1 MTIGSHVA
9 EIARQGIWAS
19 LTGGWSYEPSNSL
32 FCNTVHLYTWFIL
45 FLTPLLIGIFANGNL
60 SLSIFIGYIAFI
72 IILFSLLKLI
82 VSYLHRIFD
91 TTDPII
97 KYTTGKKSGATG
109 NNGSGEICRSPRSS
123 LSGRGLSASNDY
135 EMIDLGAERRRRRQ
149 SAPDREDE
157 IEVAANSELMN
168 VVLNINNFKTI
179 QEDDSSSSGSSKRS
193 HHELLDDKEKPR
205 SNENFILPADS
216 FELLPLSNRRTSE
229 APSNSRHPQSSFTL
243 RKYSEPSFEAL
254 NVRPRNTCGNSNH
267 RRDSTS
273 STSMRRVHSTND
285 AGQHH
290 FQRRSSA
297 YYLRDRHRRNS
308 PLSITQ
314 SKPEFPFEKSKSE
327 DRKLLPR
334 QHFRKDTVVIEDDQQ
349 PCCSKSLQPSKDIEI
364 GNIEKLEEE
373 ETASR
378 RSSNMLRKI
387 DKLNHSEE
395 AANAEE
401 DEKQGEDLKG
411 KITKFLEELIDK
423 HPETLDVIES
433 VRQNRLGRSSH
444 DRSGS
449 GGGGSNGIGGIY
461 PSDRALP
468 IPIRSSRQRGITAQP
483 NNTINN
489 TFSANLRDGT
499 HVAYDHEDTTE
510 GAIHSFQDEHGTWW
524 TYTFSD
530 QGTGV
535 AHPLGSTRAIN
546 ELFSERMLEETVPY
560 SAAAAAGKPH
570 RGAIRHRR
578 HASAAGVVDEYRS
591 SRPSRATN
599 NRRSESLTN
608 DNKGYSA
615 VTYIDSRPENETI
628 TTGDL
633 ERIND
638 DNEQSSPGQM
648 VIVEQGIGRRAKRR
662 RRRRPRVHSSSS
674 EEGGNDYISQRP
686 TNIFH
691 PTAGPSTSNSSQ
703 AGGDNSTF
711 HRQIMTL
718 ANFATRLYPQPS
730 GTMGANLNPQH
741 ASSFHPGGPGIGH
754 GPQFFAV
761 PQIRNTRGHLEAYA
775 DERRRRVLT
784 VGELPNERGEYVR
797 LQRENDSILTP
808 EGPGR
813 TSSLSSV
820 NTMRIINDLS
830 PLGAG
835 GLRFTPRQSRV
846 KANYYYRLKPFTLGE
861 GLQVK
866 LSRLSVAAL
875 FDRNNSI
882 FSCIIDVVLAVMVAI
897 LAALL
902 IARGVY
908 IDFTLLIFSFVV
920 AGSQFSLLKS
930 VQPDAASPVHGFNW
944 LVTYS
949 RPVYF
954 CILAFTTLLFDIWAS
969 KWSNQKNLGLLQG
982 WTWNS
987 YNNLEQSKMFII
999 ISDIRDFFAFAI
1011 LFLPTAFTV
1020 GLLPQITTLC
1030 MHIIEQIDMH
1040 FFGATASFSLFS
1052 ATIAFLRS
1060 LSAIIFLTIIGYS
1073 AYYFDAQSTQ
1083 NAFFSA
1089 FLAAV
1094 ISMAYILS
1102 RWSSNPLF
1110 LSILFRDLM
1119 PWNLA
1124 NCFSLTSTEEERSS
1138 EIQATTSEKL
1148 TKKPTN
1154 TLNVGTTV
1162 QKQQTPQSEIEEN
1175 TVEPSP
1181 KNPATTKNIM
1191 GGFKN
1196 VDPLP
1201 EILKNTLAIRV
1212 YSDLLFTVVNTLAV
1226 FALHCT
1232 SVFSAT
1238 QPYFEII
1245 ISILC
1250 ITFGFV
1256 NHYFYRKLRTHTPWK
1271 IFCRPILKPHE
1282 FYFFESTVE
1291 AKLMLFERIHMWML
1305 VVEKNILY
1313 PLLIASYMTNY
1324 AWILPFP
1331 VHYLP
1336 DPALAWISVPMS
1348 AIFSFRIS
1356 RTAYAQTQLLYIPLT
1371 GAFVLSQIGNP
1382 IFLPPESRIP
1392 LPPGTIPSFLNSSE
1406 IYFTPLL
1413 VLYLFA
1419 AIWPKIQ
1426 ELTLKLNFVLAYIAP
1441 WQISWGSAFH
1451 AFAQPFSLPHSG
1463 MILVQAAF
1471 SSLISAPLNPFL
1483 GSSFF
1488 IMSYVRPVKF
1498 WEKDYNT
1505 KRVDHSNL
1513 RLSSQLDRGPMMDD
1527 SNLNAIFYE
1536 HLTRSLQQSLAGD
1549 LLLGRWGSTVHP
1561 GDCFILA
1568 SLYLNCLV
1576 HIIEVGNG
1584 FVTFQVRGLEFRGT
1598 YCHQREVEAI
1608 SEELNDGGGF
1618 CCCTVGSAPGLLSIN
1633 NMFALRWLAWEVTA
1647 SKYIIDGYS
1656 ITDNS
1661 AVNLLQVHELRRL
1674 LVSLYVKC
1682 IIYYSLTSSSFDK
1695 WIINDS
1701 VLKALEPIIQ
1711 QKDYFS
1717 KDDTFSAANDEDFD
1731 TIVAGITKQNFI
1743 ELYGSW
1749 IQHCLE
1755 KRILQN
1761 PAESYL
1767 TDGEHAQIV
1776 TAFCFALS
1784 ILGRRTLG
1792 AAAHNR
1798 HANAAESFLFGLH
1811 ALFKGDLRITSPF
1824 DEWVCCDP
1832 DILSTVISPAVRM
1845 ALKLHQDHFAA
1856 DFDEI
1861 SQLYERIEHYQ
1872 TVLFISHEHDPAWRQ
1887 AIISNTPSLLA
1898 LRHMYDD
1905 GQDDY
1910 KIIMLNKMH
1919 LNMRVIKLNRECVR
1933 AFWSGQQQELIFLR
1947 NRNPERGSI
1956 QNARQVLRNMINSSA
1971 DQPIGY
1977 PIYVSALMTS
1987 FIEGHSQM
1995 KRIIGPTVT
2004 FCTIANYFRRTFN
2017 RLRHHFGTSGSSNL
2031 PSGSQNIALNVI
2043 GPNFA
2048 QAGSTPAVYRK
2059 RATTG
2064 SVGAASAM
2072 GLAGSIGPERVEDTA
2087 SVKTS
2092 ASIAA
2097 GETAAGI
2104 SITKIKKKSEEDG
2117 GGGGSEGATVIEP
2130 EKVVTEILVLEQKS
2144 AISTTTGEEIFV
2156 QISDIDKIFIRLNEP
2171 LRATGEML
2179 VQWPSEEWRK
2189 KGGKNVWPNPIEN
2202 GMRGTVSHIWK
2213 PFHKDRAFRSH
2224 AGLIYLV
2231 RMFPKNDPLE
2241 EPFYV
2246 PILEEGI
2253 IKIEKEDFL
2262 LSPFQS
2268 PETKIETSENN
2279 ENRRNS
2285 KELSPLL

>member
-9 EIARQGIWAS
+9 EIARQGVWAS

-32 FCNTVHLYTWFIL
+32 FF
-45 FLTPLLIGIFANGNL
+45 
-60 SLSIFIGYIAFI
+60 
-72 IILFSLLKLI
+72 
-82 VSYLHRIFD
+82 FD

-97 KYTTGKKSGATG
+97 KYTTGKKSGATA
-109 NNGSGEICRSPRSS
+109 GSGEICRSPRSS

-135 EMIDLGAERRRRRQ
+135 EMIDLGTAARRRQ
-149 SAPDREDE
+149 SAPDREDQLQ
-157 IEVAANSELMN
+157 IEEANSELVN
-168 VVLNINNFKTI
+168 VLLNNFKTI
-179 QEDDSSSSGSSKRS
+179 HEDDSSSSGSSKRS
-193 HHELLDDKEKPR
+193 HHELLDDKGKPI
-205 SNENFILPADS
+205 NESFILPADS

-229 APSNSRHPQSSFTL
+229 APNSRHHHQQSFTHSL

-254 NVRPRNTCGNSNH
+254 NARPRNSNSINN
-267 RRDSTS
+267 RRRESTS

-285 AGQHH
+285 AGHH

-327 DRKLLPR
+327 DRKHQQHPR
-334 QHFRKDTVVIEDDQQ
+334 QLRKDTVVVEDDQQ
-349 PCCSKSLQPSKDIEI
+349 PCCSKSLQPSTKDIEV
-364 GNIEKLEEE
+364 GNIEKVEEDE
-373 ETASR
+373 SSR
-378 RSSNMLRKI
+378 RSSNVLRKI
-387 DKLNHSEE
+387 DKLDQQQNEPT
-395 AANAEE
+395 NVE
-401 DEKQGEDLKG
+401 DDPEKQGEDLKG

-444 DRSGS
+444 GS
-449 GGGGSNGIGGIY
+449 GGGGSVGGSGVNTFHS
-461 PSDRALP
+461 SDRTAT
-468 IPIRSSRQRGITAQP
+468 IPLRSARQRSINPTQP
-483 NNTINN
+483 NTINN

-530 QGTGV
+530 HGVGV

-560 SAAAAAGKPH
+560 TTKPH
-570 RGAIRHRR
+570 RGGGIRHRR
-578 HASAAGVVDEYRS
+578 HASAAGVVDEYRA
-591 SRPSRATN
+591 SRPSRATH

-608 DNKGYSA
+608 DNKGGGGYSA
-615 VTYIDSRPENETI
+615 VTYIDSRPENENNI
-628 TTGDL
+628 IDL
-633 ERIND
+633 EKIND

-686 TNIFH
+686 TNVFH
-691 PTAGPSTSNSSQ
+691 PVATASTSNSTQ
-703 AGGDNSTF
+703 AGDNSAF
-711 HRQIMTL
+711 HRQFITIAHL
-718 ANFATRLYPQPS
+718 ASRLYPQPPA
-730 GTMGANLNPQH
+730 TTGANLNPLH
-741 ASSFHPGGPGIGH
+741 ASSSSHNTNPGAGH
-754 GPQFFAV
+754 GPNFFASS
-761 PQIRNTRGHLEAYA
+761 QTRNIRGALEAYA
-775 DERRRRVLT
+775 DVQRRRVLT
-784 VGELPNERGEYVR
+784 VGESPNERREYVR
-797 LQRENDSILTP
+797 LHMENETILTP

-813 TSSLSSV
+813 TSSF

-882 FSCIIDVVLAVMVAI
+882 FSCIVDVGLAVMVAI

-944 LVTYS
+944 LVAYS
-949 RPVYF
+949 RPIYF
-954 CILAFTTLLFDIWAS
+954 CILALTTLLFDIWAS
-969 KWSNQKNLGLLQG
+969 KWSNINQKNLGLLQG
-982 WTWNS
+982 WTWNP
-987 YNNLEQSKMFII
+987 YNLEQPKMFTI

-1011 LFLPTAFTV
+1011 LFLPTAFTI

-1052 ATIAFLRS
+1052 ATIAFCRS
-1060 LSAIIFLTIIGYS
+1060 LSAVTFLTIIGYS
-1073 AYYFDAQSTQ
+1073 AFYFDAHSTQ
-1083 NAFFSA
+1083 NTFFSA

-1124 NCFSLTSTEEERSS
+1124 NCFSLASTEDENARPES
-1138 EIQATTSEKL
+1138 QATTTEKL

-1154 TLNVGTTV
+1154 SNTLNVSSGGTTAAS
-1162 QKQQTPQSEIEEN
+1162 KQTTSPRSVSNEIEEN
-1175 TVEPSP
+1175 MVEPPTAATSP
-1181 KNPATTKNIM
+1181 KPPTKNIM

-1212 YSDLLFTVVNTLAV
+1212 YSDLLFTV
-1226 FALHCT
+1226 
-1232 SVFSAT
+1232 
-1238 QPYFEII
+1238 
-1245 ISILC
+1245 
-1250 ITFGFV
+1250 
-1256 NHYFYRKLRTHTPWK
+1256 
-1271 IFCRPILKPHE
+1271 
-1282 FYFFESTVE
+1282 
-1291 AKLMLFERIHMWML
+1291 
-1305 VVEKNILY
+1305 LY

-1331 VHYLP
+1331 LHYLP
-1336 DPALAWISVPMS
+1336 DPVLAWISVPMS
-1348 AIFSFRIS
+1348 ALFSFRIS

-1392 LPPGTIPSFLNSSE
+1392 LPPGTTSTFLNAPE
-1406 IYFTPLL
+1406 IYLTPLL
-1413 VLYLFA
+1413 ILYLFA

-1463 MILVQAAF
+1463 MILIQAAF

-1549 LLLGRWGSTVHP
+1549 LLLGRWASTVHP

-1682 IIYYSLTSSSFDK
+1682 IIYYSLASPSFDK

-1711 QKDYFS
+1711 QKGYVDSDQMFC
-1717 KDDTFSAANDEDFD
+1717 AANDEDFD
-1731 TIVAGITKQNFI
+1731 IGVMGISKQNFI

-1755 KRILQN
+1755 KRISRN
-1761 PAESYL
+1761 PNEAYL
-1767 TDGEHAQIV
+1767 SDTEHSQIV

-1792 AAAHNR
+1792 AAAYNR

-1811 ALFKGDLRITSPF
+1811 ALFKGDLRVTSSL

-1872 TVLFISHEHDPAWRQ
+1872 TMLFISHEHDPAWRQ

-1977 PIYVSALMTS
+1977 PIYVSPLTTS
-1987 FIEGHSQM
+1987 FIESHSQM
-1995 KRIIGPTVT
+1995 KRITGPTVT

-2017 RLRHHFGTSGSSNL
+2017 RLRHHLGTSGSSNL
-2031 PSGSQNIALNVI
+2031 PGGSQNIALNII
-2043 GPNFA
+2043 GPNLA
-2048 QAGSTPAVYRK
+2048 QAGSTPAPYRK

-2087 SVKTS
+2087 SVKTATSTS
-2092 ASIAA
+2092 AG
-2097 GETAAGI
+2097 GETAAPAPTTTTATATATTRI
-2104 SITKIKKKSEEDG
+2104 KSKKKSEEEG
-2117 GGGGSEGATVIEP
+2117 GENEEP
-2130 EKVVTEILVLEQKS
+2130 EKVETEPLVLEQKS
-2144 AISTTTGEEIFV
+2144 ITSTTTGEEIFV
-2156 QISDIDKIFIRLNEP
+2156 QISDNDKILIRLNEP
-2171 LRATGEML
+2171 LRATNEML

-2189 KGGKNVWPNPIEN
+2189 KGGKSVWPNPIEN

-2213 PFHKDRAFRSH
+2213 PFHKNRVFRSH
-2224 AGLIYLV
+2224 AGHIYLV
-2231 RMFPKNDPLE
+2231 RIFPKNNPLDE
-2241 EPFYV
+2241 AFYV

-2253 IKIEKEDFL
+2253 TKIDKDDFL
-2262 LSPFQS
+2262 ISPYQS
-2268 PETKIETSENN
+2268 PEDAKVVETATTTVISEV